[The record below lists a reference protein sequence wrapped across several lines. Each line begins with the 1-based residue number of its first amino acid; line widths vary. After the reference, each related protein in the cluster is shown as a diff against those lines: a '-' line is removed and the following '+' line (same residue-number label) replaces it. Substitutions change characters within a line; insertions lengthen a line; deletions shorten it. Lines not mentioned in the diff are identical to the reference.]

1 MPGFEIANYLFNLK
15 LRLRDVYVDINYFIY
30 IIVDNVLKLETN
42 HKEIID
48 EYALKPLTAN
58 IITAILDKYIIFKNN
73 NEVFT
78 YENK

>member
-15 LRLRDVYVDINYFIY
+15 LRLCDLYVDINYFIY

-48 EYALKPLTAN
+48 NTTK
-58 IITAILDKYIIFKNN
+58 ILHKKNKML
-73 NEVFT
+73 VKIKLDQPFVQ
-78 YENK
+78 